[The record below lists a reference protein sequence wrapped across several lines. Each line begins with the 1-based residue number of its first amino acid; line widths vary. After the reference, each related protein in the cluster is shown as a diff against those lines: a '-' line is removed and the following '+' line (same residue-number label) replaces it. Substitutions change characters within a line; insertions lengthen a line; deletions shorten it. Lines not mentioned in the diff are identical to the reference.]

1 MVTLISTAIL
11 SGVKK
16 LNLAVNNWRF
26 GGNLDLKLPLI
37 YYLRV
42 NENIWERIE
51 DGVFDDYR
59 GENCA

>member
-1 MVTLISTAIL
+1 MVILMSTAIL

-42 NENIWERIE
+42 NENI
-51 DGVFDDYR
+51 
-59 GENCA
+59 